1 MIPGLDGS
9 FIESNV
15 KIEDIDGQLI
25 TLLRKINLE
34 IVECEI
40 DISLKKILRHLWTLE
55 IKQLLICHM
64 HL

>member
-40 DISLKKILRHLWTLE
+40 DISLKKILRHL
-55 IKQLLICHM
+55 
-64 HL
+64 